1 MMKRILLF
9 TVLLFPCLC
18 RGEVVDVETG
28 NGVNGV
34 NVEWGVAGAVNVN
47 IPGDWTTTD
56 TGQEINLSYGGAIG
70 GVCNVGWK
78 SGWFVEPGVM
88 IGYDNIKLGLMPEG
102 KTALRRWNLSGLV
115 TAGHRFS
122 VAGSFHLSPLMAA
135 EVACYFSTSS
145 TTRTPE
151 PIDWRPVNASCGI
164 GVGLS
169 DGNMAINIIG
179 YFGLVKMSP
188 RQDIMPHCKSLYS
201 NKVVV
206 SYRYYFTAL

>member
-1 MMKRILLF
+1 MKQILLF
-9 TVLLFPCLC
+9 IVLLFPCLC
-18 RGEVVDVETG
+18 RGEVADVKTG
-28 NGVNGV
+28 NGV

-56 TGQEINLSYGGAIG
+56 TGQEINLSYGGAAG
-70 GVCNVGWK
+70 SVCNVEWK

-102 KTALRRWNLSGLV
+102 KTVLRRWNLSGLV

-122 VAGSFHLSPLMAA
+122 IADSFHLSPLVAA
-135 EVACYFSTSS
+135 EVSYYFSTSS
-145 TTRTPE
+145 STRTPE
-151 PIDWRPVNASCGI
+151 PIEWRPVNVSCGI

-179 YFGLVKMSP
+179 YFGLVKMSL
-188 RQDIMPHCKSLYS
+188 RHDIMPHCKSLYS

-206 SYRYYFTAL
+206 SYHYYFTAL